1 MPLLQQIYQGWVQV
15 SGNRQLLHD
24 VVDLLNQSVAKETQ
38 MQLPP
43 LPFEREI
50 RLEQVSFRYQAHL
63 PLVLQGLNLTIPKGA
78 RVGFVGA
85 TGSGKS
91 TAMDLLMGLLQPTEG
106 RILVDDTP
114 LAGTSRLAWQHNI
127 AHVPQAIYL
136 ADASFA
142 ENIAFGVQRGQIDLA
157 RVRQAA
163 RQAQIADFIETNAS
177 GYDATV
183 GERGVRL
190 SGGQRQRI
198 GIARALYKQTS
209 VLIFDEATN
218 ALDSETEAAVIASIR
233 ALARDLTILIIAH
246 RLGTLRECDMV
257 VEIKQGL
264 ISKVRRDA
272 ETLAPS

>member
-1 MPLLQQIYQGWVQV
+1 
-15 SGNRQLLHD
+15 
-24 VVDLLNQSVAKETQ
+24 
-38 MQLPP
+38 
-43 LPFEREI
+43 
-50 RLEQVSFRYQAHL
+50 
-63 PLVLQGLNLTIPKGA
+63 
-78 RVGFVGA
+78 
-85 TGSGKS
+85 
-91 TAMDLLMGLLQPTEG
+91 
-106 RILVDDTP
+106 
-114 LAGTSRLAWQHNI
+114 
-127 AHVPQAIYL
+127 VPQVIYL

-157 RVRQAA
+157 RVKQAA